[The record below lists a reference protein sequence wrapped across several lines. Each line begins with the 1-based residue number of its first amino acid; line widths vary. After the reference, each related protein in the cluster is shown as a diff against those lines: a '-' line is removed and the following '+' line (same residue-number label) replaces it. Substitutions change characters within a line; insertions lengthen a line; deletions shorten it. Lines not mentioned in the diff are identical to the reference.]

1 MLLYFIHLFHS
12 LKMYGIL
19 SNNSVSKVEIP
30 NKSANYTAVNLL
42 ANWNIDKFH
51 NVFKI
56 FELNFKKH

>member
-30 NKSANYTAVNLL
+30 NKYANYTAVNLL